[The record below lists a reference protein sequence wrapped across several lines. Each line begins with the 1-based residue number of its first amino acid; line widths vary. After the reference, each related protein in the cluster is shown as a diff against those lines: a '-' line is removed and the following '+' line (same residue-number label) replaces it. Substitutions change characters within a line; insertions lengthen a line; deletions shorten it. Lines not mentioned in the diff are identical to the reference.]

1 MPVSDTL
8 ADFMTR
14 IRNASRAAHRYVDVP
29 YRTVATNVAQ
39 VLKDQRFIEH
49 FLVKHE
55 GGIGVIRIFL
65 RYTEGTKP
73 MITGIRKISTP
84 GRRKYIGYHE
94 IPRVLNGLGIS
105 ILSTSQG
112 VLAGHEARRRKVG
125 GELICY
131 VW

>member
-8 ADFMTR
+8 ADLMTR
-14 IRNASRAAHRYVDVP
+14 IRNASTAGHRYVDVP
-29 YRTVATNVAQ
+29 FSSVSENVAR
-39 VLKDQRFIEH
+39 VLKEQKFIEH
-49 FLVKHE
+49 YLVKHE
-55 GGIGVIRIFL
+55 SGIGTIRIFL

-73 MITGIRKISTP
+73 MIQGIRKISTP
-84 GRRKYIGYHE
+84 GRRKYIGYQE
-94 IPRVLNGLGIS
+94 IPRVLDGLGIS

-112 VLAGHEARRRKVG
+112 VLAGQEARRRKVG